1 MGMRTDGIGVEFS
14 KSWKH
19 TTLESFCLD
28 QEIYVVVGRDK
39 MPGPD
44 ATKEGGRMGLILR
57 REPGPYES
65 IIFGTPVQTAVIYEM
80 LGPGGFRE
88 DLDVRRAMEL
98 PPKQRFC
105 IN

>member
-44 ATKEGGRMGLILR
+44 ATKEGRQNGSHPQKGTWPLR
-57 REPGPYES
+57 IDNLWDAG
-65 IIFGTPVQTAVIYEM
+65 AD
-80 LGPGGFRE
+80 GGN
-88 DLDVRRAMEL
+88 L
-98 PPKQRFC
+98 
-105 IN
+105 